1 MPDPEPPLRWAL
13 VGAGQI
19 GARHAPQMV
28 RSGVLTAI
36 ADIDLEKAVRLAD
49 ASHANAVRLAD
60 TRRPNAYPSLE
71 ALLAA
76 ESPDLVA
83 ICTPNWLHA
92 SQSILALRSGCH
104 VLCEKPMCLTT
115 KEANEMLD
123 AARRANRQLFVVKQN
138 RFNPPVQLLYRLL
151 QEQRLGRVLSFQVNA
166 FWHRPAAYYQDWHG
180 KKDLDGG
187 ILFTQFSHFID
198 LLCWLLGELQV
209 TCTLQDNFL
218 MRDHIEGEDTG
229 IVVLKTPDGAI
240 GTMHYTVAAWSKNM
254 EGSITVLGEKGTVKI
269 GGEYLNELDYFR
281 VEGMETP
288 VLASSRPANEYGA
301 YKGSMSNHDK
311 VYDEL
316 VNALRDRAHALASAE
331 QAAETVALIEK
342 IKSAAK

>member
-1 MPDPEPPLRWAL
+1 MPDQTHPIRFAL

-19 GARHAPQMV
+19 GSRHAPQMV
-28 RSGVLTAI
+28 RCGVLTAI
-36 ADIDLEKAVRLAD
+36 ADIDVEKAVRLAD
-49 ASHANAVRLAD
+49 IHAKDANV
-60 TRRPNAYPSLE
+60 YPSLE

-92 SQSILALRSGCH
+92 PQSVLTLRSGCH
-104 VLCEKPMCLTT
+104 VLCEKPMCLST
-115 KEANEMLD
+115 KEANEML
-123 AARRANRQLFVVKQN
+123 ATARLTDKQLFVVKQN

-151 QEQRLGRVLSFQVNA
+151 REQRLGRVLSFQVNA
-166 FWHRPAAYYQDWHG
+166 FWHRPLEYYRGSDWHG

-198 LLCWLLGELQV
+198 LLCWLLGELEV
-209 TCTLQDNFL
+209 TCALQDNFL
-218 MRDHIEGEDTG
+218 LKDHIEGEDTG
-229 IVVLKTPDGAI
+229 IAVLKTRAGAI
-240 GTMHYTVAAWSKNM
+240 GTIHYTVAAWSKNM

-288 VLASSRPANEYGA
+288 VLASSRPAHEYGA

-311 VYDEL
+311 VYDQL
-316 VNALRDRAHALASAE
+316 VNALRDQAHALASAE